1 MLKSEDLIYEISQ
14 LLTGSPGG
22 LEHMQNLS
30 RWNVFKLKK
39 KKTSSG
45 SKKKYLK
52 HRLLKRHRSKNDEP
66 APCTMLP
73 KQNQV
78 PANKL
83 PELRA
88 TCILENMQAK
98 AFHGSAVCQ

>member
-39 KKTSSG
+39 KKKNIIGQQKKIPKTSTF
-45 SKKKYLK
+45 KKAQ
-52 HRLLKRHRSKNDEP
+52 E
-66 APCTMLP
+66 
-73 KQNQV
+73 Q
-78 PANKL
+78 
-83 PELRA
+83 E
-88 TCILENMQAK
+88 
-98 AFHGSAVCQ
+98 